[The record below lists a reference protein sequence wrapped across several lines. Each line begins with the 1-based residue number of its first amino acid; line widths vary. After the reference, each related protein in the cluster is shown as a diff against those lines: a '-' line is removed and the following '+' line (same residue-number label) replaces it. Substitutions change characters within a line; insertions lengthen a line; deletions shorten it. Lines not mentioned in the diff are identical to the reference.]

1 MCPTIQCILLWL
13 LSKNQFPISSPGVEM
28 FHPAQQHSYIAH
40 IYERHV
46 LMKTVI
52 ELLYYILYTE
62 TQVPG

>member
-1 MCPTIQCILLWL
+1 MHTAVAAVEKPV
-13 LSKNQFPISSPGVEM
+13 PYISSPGVKM